1 MAAIKFSLEELL
13 EILTAN
19 KLLPSEI
26 IRPRVKGKVLHF
38 VIKTDSF
45 VLPYIPASLRYLSF
59 NDNIAI
65 FEITIVSP
73 AVSKAISWLE
83 QALKLKIPAF
93 MKLEYPNVLVNTD
106 KLLIEKNI
114 RNIRIKDIFFEN
126 GEFNIVTSN
135 I

>member
-1 MAAIKFSLEELL
+1 MATLKFSLEELV

-26 IRPRVKGKVLHF
+26 IRPRVKGESLHF
-38 VIKTDSF
+38 VIKTGSF

-59 NDNIAI
+59 NDNEAI
-65 FEITIVSP
+65 FELTIVSST
-73 AVSKAISWLE
+73 VSKAISWLE
-83 QALKLKIPAF
+83 QALKLKIPTF
-93 MKLEYPNVLVNTD
+93 MKLEYPNILVNMD
-106 KLLIEKNI
+106 KLFREKNI
-114 RNIRIKDIFFEN
+114 RNIQVSDILFEN